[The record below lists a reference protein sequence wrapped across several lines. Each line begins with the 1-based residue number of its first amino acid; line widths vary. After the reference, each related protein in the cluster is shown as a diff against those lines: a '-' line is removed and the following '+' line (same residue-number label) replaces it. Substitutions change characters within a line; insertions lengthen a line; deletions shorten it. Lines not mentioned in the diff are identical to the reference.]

1 MSIPRLRAYAI
12 NRSLFAPTTLA
23 RAIRKLGFV
32 QADPIRAPARA
43 QDLILR
49 HRVRGYRAGDL
60 ERRYPQLEIEEDF
73 FVNHGFLPRPIQVLM
88 HPRGAGANV
97 RGRKAQD
104 LLAFVRERA
113 QVHPREVDAH
123 FAHGSVRNYWGGSSS
138 ATTHLLTRMHYG
150 GLLRVVGRDAG
161 IRLYAAHTHGPLP
174 TARDERHARIDA
186 LVDVAVALY
195 APVPSATMAWLVNRL
210 RYAVPQWAGELRQA
224 SERAKVRLAHERV
237 DGVDWYWPHGEEP
250 RDVGTDDEVR
260 FLAPFDPIVWDRRRF
275 ELFWGWSYRF
285 EAYTPAPRRK
295 LGYYAMPLLWRG
307 GMIGWGNF
315 SVSKGQLESSIGY
328 VAAKPPRDRAF
339 RRALE
344 QEIDRLRVFL
354 VVRGRDTAQLT

>member
-1 MSIPRLRAYAI
+1 M
-12 NRSLFAPTTLA
+12 
-23 RAIRKLGFV
+23 
-32 QADPIRAPARA
+32 
-43 QDLILR
+43 
-49 HRVRGYRAGDL
+49 
-60 ERRYPQLEIEEDF
+60 
-73 FVNHGFLPRPIQVLM
+73 
-88 HPRGAGANV
+88 
-97 RGRKAQD
+97 
-104 LLAFVRERA
+104 
-113 QVHPREVDAH
+113 HPREVDAH

-150 GLLRVVGRDAG
+150 GLLRVAGRDAG
-161 IRLYAAHTHGPLP
+161 IRLYAAHTHEPLP
-174 TARDERHARIDA
+174 TARAERHARIDA

-195 APVPSATMAWLVNRL
+195 APVPCGDDGL
-210 RYAVPQWAGELRQA
+210 AGEPPALRGTA
-224 SERAKVRLAHERV
+224 MGAASCDRRSERAKARLAHERV
-237 DGVDWYWPHGEEP
+237 DGVDWYWPQGEEP
-250 RDVGTDDEVR
+250 RDASTDDELR

-315 SVSKGQLESSIGY
+315 SVVKGRLESSIGY

-344 QEIDRLRVFL
+344 QEIERLRAFL
-354 VVRGRDTAQLT
+354 AVRGRDTAQLT

>member
-1 MSIPRLRAYAI
+1 MPA
-12 NRSLFAPTTLA
+12 
-23 RAIRKLGFV
+23 FV
-32 QADPIRAPARA
+32 STPPIRT
-43 QDLILR
+43 
-49 HRVRGYRAGDL
+49 
-60 ERRYPQLEIEEDF
+60 
-73 FVNHGFLPRPIQVLM
+73 
-88 HPRGAGANV
+88 
-97 RGRKAQD
+97 
-104 LLAFVRERA
+104 
-113 QVHPREVDAH
+113 VH
-123 FAHGSVRNYWGGSSS
+123 
-138 ATTHLLTRMHYG
+138 
-150 GLLRVVGRDAG
+150 
-161 IRLYAAHTHGPLP
+161 LP

-237 DGVDWYWPHGEEP
+237 DGVDWYWPRGEEP
-250 RDVGTDDEVR
+250 RDVGMDDELR

-315 SVSKGQLESSIGY
+315 AVVKGQLESSIGY

-339 RRALE
+339 RLALE
-344 QEIDRLRVFL
+344 QEIERLRVFL
-354 VVRGRDTAQLT
+354 AGRGRDTAQLT